1 MAHVLSLNVLH
12 AEVPDVG
19 GSVGITAIDKRPV
32 TDRREVTTAGVA
44 GDKRSDVKHHGH
56 TDQAVYAYSTEDYEW
71 WSEHLGRQLGAG
83 VFGENLTTLGIDWN
97 AAKPGTII
105 EIGSAVLQVSTP
117 RIPCGTFQRW
127 LNEEQWVKRF
137 NEAGRW
143 GSYLR
148 VITPGDVGAGD
159 EIKVT
164 SVPNHDVSITDL
176 ARVHTGAREFAQL
189 TRVADCEDIPE
200 SFRTK
205 AQTGL
210 ANL

>member
-32 TDRREVTTAGVA
+32 SDRREVTTAGVA

-56 TDQAVYAYSTEDYEW
+56 TDQAVYAYGIEDYEW

-148 VITPGDVGAGD
+148 VITSGVVGAGD

-164 SVPNHDVSITDL
+164 LVPNHDVSIIDL
-176 ARVHTGAREFAQL
+176 ARVHTGVRELAQL
-189 TRVADCEDIPE
+189 TRVAHCEDAPE
-200 SFRTK
+200 SFRAK

>member
-32 TDRREVTTAGVA
+32 VDRREVTTAGIA

-56 TDQAVYAYSTEDYEW
+56 ADQAVYAYGIEDYEW
-71 WSEHLGRQLGAG
+71 WSAQLGRQLGAG
-83 VFGENLTTLGIDWN
+83 EFGENLTTLGIDWN
-97 AAKPGTII
+97 AIQTGTVLA
-105 EIGSAVLQVSTP
+105 IGTAVLQVSTP

-127 LNEEQWVKRF
+127 VDEDQWVKRF

-148 VITPGDVGAGD
+148 VITAGQIGAGD
-159 EIKVT
+159 EIVAMEVPGHTVT
-164 SVPNHDVSITDL
+164 ITDL
-176 ARVHTGAREFAQL
+176 ARVHTGMREFAQL
-189 TRVADCEDIPE
+189 TRVADCIDAPE
-200 SFRTK
+200 SFREK
-205 AQTGL
+205 ARNGL